1 MSEEMQTEI
10 EKRIEEAAWHF
21 EGDINVGRDCYNC
34 NGYSDG
40 LTEGFKAGA
49 KFILMLPELREIREV
64 LEWYATK
71 GEGPYTDAGMWRR
84 AKSALETL
92 KKAGLCE

>member
-1 MSEEMQTEI
+1 MQTEI

-49 KFILMLPELREIREV
+49 KFILEMPEFGMIKSFLNFASIENASQREV
-64 LEWYATK
+64 SFHAKELLE
-71 GEGPYTDAGMWRR
+71 
-84 AKSALETL
+84 SL

>member
-1 MSEEMQTEI
+1 MQTEI
-10 EKRIEEAAWHF
+10 EKRIEEAANKYTKYHF
-21 EGDINVGRDCYNC
+21 QKEVRTHC
-34 NGYSDG
+34 
-40 LTEGFKAGA
+40 FKAGA
-49 KFILMLPELREIREV
+49 KFILELPELKEIREV

-92 KKAGLCE
+92 KKAGLA